1 MKKYRVNESEH
12 FNLYS
17 MHDKLKCIEID
28 MQEAPAH
35 TYTDEQWDDEEPP
48 PLREDY
54 LFLDEEQDE
63 LESKYGCPMVEL
75 DEDELLEI
83 VEQFVKLTPE
93 SAKWEENMQGIK
105 YKYQEECA

>member
-1 MKKYRVNESEH
+1 MGAYQNDCELPVGIVCAE
-12 FNLYS
+12 L
-17 MHDKLKCIEID
+17 
-28 MQEAPAH
+28 AV
-35 TYTDEQWDDEEPP
+35 
-48 PLREDY
+48 
-54 LFLDEEQDE
+54 FLDEEQEE

-93 SAKWEENMQGIK
+93 SAKWEENTQGIK

>member
-1 MKKYRVNESEH
+1 MCSEGIRY
-12 FNLYS
+12 LL
-17 MHDKLKCIEID
+17 DV
-28 MQEAPAH
+28 QPH
-35 TYTDEQWDDEEPP
+35 TCQTRWRK
-48 PLREDY
+48 REDY
-54 LFLDEEQDE
+54 LFLDEEQEE

>member
-1 MKKYRVNESEH
+1 MRTNTGSAGEK
-12 FNLYS
+12 NLKTHHAGGAS
-17 MHDKLKCIEID
+17 G
-28 MQEAPAH
+28 
-35 TYTDEQWDDEEPP
+35 DDEEPP

-54 LFLDEEQDE
+54 LFLDEEQEE